1 MFPLRKKSGL
11 TLPLNTVIGSYAR
24 IDAKISLL
32 GGLRIDGAVGG
43 NISSVGD
50 ANDTPMISKSG
61 QVTGASK
68 TGHLVLGGHVDGP
81 VEAAGSIAVLEDGR
95 LPGDVSYKSI
105 SIHVGGVVADTFA
118 GAPLPDSGR
127 EFSSNRA

>member
-1 MFPLRKKSGL
+1 MFPIRKKSGL
-11 TLPLNTVIGSYAR
+11 TLHLNTVIGSYAR
-24 IDAKISLL
+24 IDGKISFV
-32 GGLRIDGAVGG
+32 GGLRIDGEVCG

-50 ANDTPMISKSG
+50 ANDTLMLSKSG
-61 QVTGASK
+61 KVTGAIK

-81 VEAAGSIAVLEDGR
+81 VEAAGSIEVLEDGR

-118 GAPLPDSGR
+118 DAPVPDSGR
-127 EFSSNRA
+127 EFSSNSA